1 MKKKSNGNNI
11 TNLKN
16 KYTKDIKRY
25 VNNNGNLV
33 ILFSYISTASIMLR
47 GLIVRIFFAFP
58 IGFFRIKPAD
68 ENYNKTIIKIR
79 SKVIIR
85 CARILAGVIWI
96 ISMYFVI
103 IYSGINNLNTVIAG
117 FLITIALSQQIE
129 SAAMEVSTSHIRIF
143 ISSWNTVMYIFA
155 KRKRGERW
163 NEIVE
168 EAEMLWIHPQIRY
181 SEPLERL
188 EGKVT
193 EQQLMKHINKD
204 REEMNYYKEVE
215 DNNESKIKFANHT
228 VEYLQNKLNIH
239 DKIYEH
245 QQRLGTWTYVI
256 YLAIGTL
263 IWLVQPF

>member
-1 MKKKSNGNNI
+1 LTKKSNNNN
-11 TNLKN
+11 TNWIK
-16 KYTKDIKRY
+16 KYTEDIKRY
-25 VNNNGNLV
+25 INNNGKLV
-33 ILFSYISTASIMLR
+33 ILFSYIFTLSIMLR

-85 CARILAGVIWI
+85 CARILAGAIWI
-96 ISMYFVI
+96 TLMYFVI
-103 IYSGINNLNTVIAG
+103 TYSGISNLNTVIAG
-117 FLITIALSQQIE
+117 FLISIALSQQIE
-129 SAAMEVSTSHIRIF
+129 SAAMEVTTTHMRIF
-143 ISSWNTVMYIFA
+143 ISAWNTVLYIFA

-181 SEPLERL
+181 SEPMERL
-188 EGKVT
+188 EGKLT

-215 DNNESKIKFANHT
+215 DNNESKIKFANHAI
-228 VEYLQNKLNIH
+228 EYIQIKLNIH

-245 QQRLGTWTYVI
+245 QQRLGTYTYVI
-256 YLAIGTL
+256 FLGIGTL